1 MYFFIVKQTKFH
13 IFIKESQAFFN
24 GPEGRESWKMF
35 LVKVLNA
42 VPALVTIVGPLAGH
56 LLLQM
61 LHMTLINGLS
71 YPCSMHAHCPS
82 DHSLFPW
89 SICYHPNYPLLH
101 T

>member
-1 MYFFIVKQTKFH
+1 MLFFIVKQSKFH
-13 IFIKESQAFFN
+13 NFIRENQGLLDS
-24 GPEGRESWKMF
+24 PEGRKSLKKF

-61 LHMTLINGLS
+61 LHMTLINGLC
-71 YPCSMHAHCPS
+71 YPCSMHARCPS

-89 SICYHPNYPLLH
+89 SICHHPNYPLLH